1 MNNRLKA
8 TKLEIT
14 LAAVSLGLAVTGC
27 RPIEARGDVL
37 HVVAKRRHASKKEIR
52 SVLAAGEALLPEI
65 AAMHPEGIVMDDAIR
80 VELHGRYGESPYVD
94 DEGTVHLWRFSKE
107 EGGYHALYA
116 HELVHAIAY
125 DDLVGPAVEDIEN
138 SGFYLEGWAEYV
150 ALLVDP
156 GKTGFSLFGYDE
168 DIVVGHWL
176 QQGGPSL
183 ADYRENHEELSLRCQ
198 GQSYILRASW
208 FRYVDE
214 ELGREVLLDLAAGR
228 EGWNRDAV
236 EAVLGA
242 SLEQVDADWEAWA
255 MARYDAVPNADE
267 QAQAYRSQKMAWYD
281 PCL

>member
-1 MNNRLKA
+1 M
-8 TKLEIT
+8 TKHEIT
-14 LAAVSLGLAVTGC
+14 LAALALALTGC
-27 RPIEARGDVL
+27 RPIEMHGDVL
-37 HVVAKRRHASKKEIR
+37 HVVAKRRHASEKEVQ
-52 SVLAAGEALLPEI
+52 SMVEVGEALLPKI
-65 AAMHPEGIVMDDAIR
+65 AALHPEDVVLDDAIR
-80 VELHGRYGESPYVD
+80 VELHGQFGESPYVD
-94 DEGTVHLWRFSKE
+94 DEGTVHMWRFSKE

-125 DDLVGPAVEDIEN
+125 DDLVGPAADDIEN

-156 GKTGFSLFGYDE
+156 GKTGFSLFGFDE
-168 DIVVGHWL
+168 DVVVGHWL
-176 QQGGPSL
+176 LAGGPTL
-183 ADYRENHEELSLRCQ
+183 ADYRERHEELSLRCQ

-228 EGWNRDAV
+228 DGWDRGAV

-255 MARYDAVPNADE
+255 TARYAAYPDADAE
-267 QAQAYRSQKMAWYD
+267 AEAYRTQKMAWYE
-281 PCL
+281 PCLD

>member
-1 MNNRLKA
+1 MR
-8 TKLEIT
+8 THIDT
-14 LAAVSLGLAVTGC
+14 LAAFTLGLGLAVTGC
-27 RPIEARGDVL
+27 RPIEAQGEVL

-52 SVLAAGEALLPEI
+52 SILSDGEALLPEI
-65 AAMHPEGIVMDDAIR
+65 AAMHPEDIVMDDAIR

-94 DEGTVHLWRFSKE
+94 DDGTVHLWRFSKE
-107 EGGYHALYA
+107 EGGYHALFA

-156 GKTGFSLFGYDE
+156 GKTGFSLFGFDE
-168 DIVVGHWL
+168 DVVVGHWL
-176 QQGGPSL
+176 LEEGPSL
-183 ADYRENHEELSLRCQ
+183 ADYRERHEELSLRCQ

-228 EGWNRDAV
+228 EGWGREAV
-236 EAVLGA
+236 EDVLGT
-242 SLEQVDADWEAWA
+242 SLEQVKSLG
-255 MARYDAVPNADE
+255 Y
-267 QAQAYRSQKMAWYD
+267 AQAPVVVAGEDHWSGFRPDKIKTLALAVESVAV
-281 PCL
+281 